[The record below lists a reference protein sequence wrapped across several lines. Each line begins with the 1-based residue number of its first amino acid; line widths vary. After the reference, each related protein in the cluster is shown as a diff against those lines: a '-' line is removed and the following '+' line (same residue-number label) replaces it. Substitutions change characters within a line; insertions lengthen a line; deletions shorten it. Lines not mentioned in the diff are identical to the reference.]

1 MPYTNY
7 IHFSSTPTTR
17 PLPWSL
23 LPPQVV
29 NRNHTTRRVPLD
41 LIIVVRARW
50 KHPHVLFIPL
60 PTIHARSGSRSPLA
74 VPLTQALLH
83 PYGGRINCDFDRRIL
98 DAFVDKLFTPA
109 AYNVG
114 FNLVPNINGS
124 QVLEAP
130 DGTKFVI
137 AVAQG
142 NELLSKLRKMRTLVD
157 DEDDVPST
165 GSPSK
170 TTTRIHSIAYSS
182 GKAPSDASCL
192 TMLDLADVVKVCE
205 GGLKQTNHLRALSL
219 SNVEA
224 WLGGLSFPEAHITAT
239 RQTVAHCKRWSL
251 ETLSLRLDTGQMS
264 NSGAFIVDGLTLEGV
279 VWNTE
284 AGKLVLNNG
293 GAVHL
298 NASQIC
304 WVQEDEDATD
314 QSNLVTLPV
323 YLNSD
328 CSDVMFRLE
337 ATKC

>member
-1 MPYTNY
+1 MWV
-7 IHFSSTPTTR
+7 STWCPISMVVRFWKLLTV
-17 PLPWSL
+17 LNLSSL
-23 LPPQVV
+23 L
-29 NRNHTTRRVPLD
+29 L
-41 LIIVVRARW
+41 
-50 KHPHVLFIPL
+50 K
-60 PTIHARSGSRSPLA
+60 
-74 VPLTQALLH
+74 
-83 PYGGRINCDFDRRIL
+83 
-98 DAFVDKLFTPA
+98 
-109 AYNVG
+109 
-114 FNLVPNINGS
+114 
-124 QVLEAP
+124 
-130 DGTKFVI
+130 
-137 AVAQG
+137 
-142 NELLSKLRKMRTLVD
+142 LLSKLRKMQTLVD
-157 DEDDVPST
+157 DEDDIPST

-192 TMLDLADVVKVCE
+192 TMFDLADVVKVCE
-205 GGLKQTNHLRALSL
+205 GGLKQTNHLRALVPKAMSVSMWIPDLARRLAQLDGIMTQQSL

-239 RQTVAHCKRWSL
+239 QQTVAHCKHWSL
-251 ETLSLRLDTGQMS
+251 ETLSLQLDTGQMS

-298 NASQIC
+298 NASQIR

-314 QSNLVTLPV
+314 QSNLVTLSV

-337 ATKC
+337 AMKC